1 MDIACIQSDKWFTM
15 NLYFVVF
22 IFVIAQIVWLA
33 DGRDDVCELYVCVND
48 MLLGEMV
55 VLCAHIMCD
64 VISESSYYNEST
76 AMKPLFLLEI

>member
-1 MDIACIQSDKWFTM
+1 MVYNESLFCCFYICDCPNCMACRW
-15 NLYFVVF
+15 
-22 IFVIAQIVWLA
+22 
-33 DGRDDVCELYVCVND
+33 DDVCELYVCVND